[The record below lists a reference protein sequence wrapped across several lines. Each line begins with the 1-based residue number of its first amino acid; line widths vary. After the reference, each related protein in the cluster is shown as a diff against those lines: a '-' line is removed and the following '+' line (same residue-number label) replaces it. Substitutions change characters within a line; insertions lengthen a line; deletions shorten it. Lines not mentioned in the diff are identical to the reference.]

1 VACFCLSS
9 LAVSCR
15 LFSQEK
21 SSSTPKIVN
30 PRDERVDERIR
41 LGMAMLVTQHPTT
54 AGNAKCSS
62 VLVGDGILLTARHCV
77 ADRVGNTLQVK
88 PTSLFGWVSPEGD
101 QTEPMEVLEVRAHA
115 TKDLGIVRVKGMPK
129 ESYIFPLLKNRSLNK
144 EDKFIVAGYG
154 RVFVDGKEVAEPNR
168 RLNWGW
174 VSYKGLRDVENL
186 QGFGRQVD
194 NVLFEGVAGTW
205 FNSSSAQGDSGG
217 GIFLVENGEI
227 SLAGIVSF
235 GGGRDPSMLAGAAN
249 VQGEEE
255 WIGIGGS
262 NSNSNSSSNPTEE
275 CSKNDGKGSI
285 ICELSER
292 CLYKEGKCL
301 PR

>member
-1 VACFCLSS
+1 MAI
-9 LAVSCR
+9 SCR
-15 LFSQEK
+15 LFSQET

-30 PRDERVDERIR
+30 PREERVDERIR

-54 AGNAKCSS
+54 AANSKCSS

-77 ADRVGNTLQVK
+77 TNRVGNTLQVK
-88 PTSLFGWVSPEGD
+88 PTSLFGWVSPEGN
-101 QTEPMEVLEVRAHA
+101 QTEPMEVLEVRAHP
-115 TKDLGIVRVKGMPK
+115 TKDLGIIRVKGMPK
-129 ESYIFPLLKNRSLNK
+129 ESHIFPLLKNRPLSK

-154 RVFVDGKEVAEPNR
+154 RVFVNGKEVAEPNR
-168 RLNWGW
+168 SLNWGW
-174 VSYKGLRDVENL
+174 VSYKGLRAVENV

-235 GGGRDPSMLAGAAN
+235 GGGEDPSMLAGAAN

-255 WIGIGGS
+255 WIGIDGS
-262 NSNSNSSSNPTEE
+262 NNSSNNISNRAHE
-275 CSKNDGKGSI
+275 CTKNDGKGSH
-285 ICELSER
+285 ICEFSDL
-292 CLYKEGKCL
+292 CVYKEGKCL